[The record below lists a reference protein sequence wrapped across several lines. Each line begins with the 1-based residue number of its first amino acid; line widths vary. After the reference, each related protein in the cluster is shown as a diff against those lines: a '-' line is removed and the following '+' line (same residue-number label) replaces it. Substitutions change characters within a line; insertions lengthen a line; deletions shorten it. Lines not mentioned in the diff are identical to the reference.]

1 MDPARIYS
9 GPCEHSCNATLTTQE
24 SIEQYLE
31 RGYSYA
37 RSNNP
42 TVTALERKVAELE
55 GGHAAACFGT
65 GMAATNALMAAMLTA
80 GDHCVITNCSYGG
93 ETQHPFHLATAPL
106 SLPFTWTS
114 CVLSCRPFHLD
125 VLWCCRPSR
134 SASPW
139 RALCTYVS
147 NVRTCTVRPVR
158 TLLLFNRDQPRMPR
172 ALVFAR
178 H

>member
-1 MDPARIYS
+1 VDPARIYS

-106 SLPFTWTS
+106 SLGDSTPFTT
-114 CVLSCRPFHLD
+114 FHLD
-125 VLWCCRPSR
+125 VLC
-134 SASPW
+134 AELSP
-139 RALCTYVS
+139 LSLGCLVVLS
-147 NVRTCTVRPVR
+147 P
-158 TLLLFNRDQPRMPR
+158 QPIGVAVAGLM
-172 ALVFAR
+172 
-178 H
+178 HICK